1 MRGVCTKEKRQRTN
15 IKQNE
20 SLSFCN
26 NKIYTKIAET
36 KFFILTSFYFM
47 FCNKSTFNN
56 FFLTK
61 YRKIPLIRPGRM
73 HGQRTNLMDLYSGW
87 RELTYIRGG
96 FIFGRKSTSICN
108 LLDLLLFFLFPDFV
122 ITSSYKW

>member
-47 FCNKSTFNN
+47 FCSKSTFNN

-73 HGQRTNLMDLYSGW
+73 HGQRANLMDLYSGW

-122 ITSSYKW
+122 ITSSYEW

>member
-1 MRGVCTKEKRQRTN
+1 MQGVCTKEKRQRTN

-26 NKIYTKIAET
+26 NKIYTRITET

-47 FCNKSTFNN
+47 FCSKSIFNN

-87 RELTYIRGG
+87 RALIYGG
-96 FIFGRKSTSICN
+96 DLYSGGKALPFP
-108 LLDLLLFFLFPDFV
+108 DLLLFFLFPDFV
-122 ITSSYKW
+122 TTSSYKW

>member
-47 FCNKSTFNN
+47 FCSKSTFNN

-108 LLDLLLFFLFPDFV
+108 FLDLLLFFLFPDFV

>member
-20 SLSFCN
+20 PLSFCN

-47 FCNKSTFNN
+47 FCSKSTFNN

-122 ITSSYKW
+122 ITSSYEW

>member
-47 FCNKSTFNN
+47 FCSKSTFNN

-73 HGQRTNLMDLYSGW
+73 HGQRTDLMDLYSGW
-87 RELTYIRGG
+87 RGAYIRGG

-122 ITSSYKW
+122 ITSSYEW

>member
-47 FCNKSTFNN
+47 FCSKSTFNN

-73 HGQRTNLMDLYSGW
+73 HGQRTNLMDLYSAW

>member
-26 NKIYTKIAET
+26 NKIYTKIPET

-47 FCNKSTFNN
+47 FCSKSTFNN

>member
-26 NKIYTKIAET
+26 NKIYTTIAET

-47 FCNKSTFNN
+47 FCSKSTFNN